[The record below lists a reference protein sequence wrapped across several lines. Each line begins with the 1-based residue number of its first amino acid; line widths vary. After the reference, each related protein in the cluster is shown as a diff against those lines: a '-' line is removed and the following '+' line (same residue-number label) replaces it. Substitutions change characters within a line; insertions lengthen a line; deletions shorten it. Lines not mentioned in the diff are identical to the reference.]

1 MKAKPILKRRE
12 QVLVVEDDTDS
23 CELIGTVLREAGYS
37 VDLAGDGVEAL
48 EKASRRKPD
57 VVVSDVQMPN
67 MNGLRLA
74 RRLHAVD
81 PELPIILN
89 TCLDE
94 TRDVL
99 TAAEAYGAVA
109 CLKKPMNLDELLWLI
124 EQSVAVSRQ
133 KGRRPGPPLIP
144 APRATR

>member
-1 MKAKPILKRRE
+1 MKSKPILKRRE

-37 VDLAGDGVEAL
+37 VDLAGDGLEAL
-48 EKASRRKPD
+48 EKASQRKPD

-67 MNGLRLA
+67 MNGLGLA

-89 TCLDE
+89 TGLDE

-99 TAAEAYGAVA
+99 TSAQAYGAVA

-124 EQSVAVSRQ
+124 DESLAVSRQ
-133 KGRRPGPPLIP
+133 KGRRPGPPVVR
-144 APRATR
+144 APR